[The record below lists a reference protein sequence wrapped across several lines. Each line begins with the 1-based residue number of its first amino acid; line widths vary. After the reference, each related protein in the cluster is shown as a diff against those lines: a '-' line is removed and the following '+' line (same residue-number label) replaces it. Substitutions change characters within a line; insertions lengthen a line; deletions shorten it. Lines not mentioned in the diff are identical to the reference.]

1 MLCRTAAAWRRR
13 LRVTGL
19 AAAAAIA
26 LVACGVVGRDALTD
40 AQQAIADLR
49 LGGSSLSLQAAVAG
63 DRAAARVGG
72 PLALSLQ
79 VNQPAYVAVL
89 RVMPSG
95 ATTLVFPNR
104 QQPTAKLAANSP
116 VHMPAAGI
124 SLSIMPDKPGV
135 VLFEVVAS
143 TDASSWLFHR
153 QPTDGAEFV
162 ELGSSTRA
170 IAKLAA
176 TSLKGGYGAETAAT
190 QLIVRVTDD

>member
-1 MLCRTAAAWRRR
+1 MHCRIAVAWRRR
-13 LRVTGL
+13 LSASGL
-19 AAAAAIA
+19 AAAGAIA

-49 LGGSSLSLQAAVAG
+49 LDGSSLTVHAASAG
-63 DRAAARVGG
+63 DRDAARVGG
-72 PLALSLQ
+72 PLALLLQ

-95 ATTLVFPNR
+95 TTTLVFPNR
-104 QQPTAKLAANSP
+104 QEPATKIAPNVPLR
-116 VHMPAAGI
+116 VPAAGI

-153 QPTDGAEFV
+153 QPTDGAQFV

-170 IAKLAA
+170 IAKLAVA
-176 TSLKGGYGAETAAT
+176 SLKGGHGAETAAT
-190 QLIVRVTDD
+190 QVIARVTGD